1 MPTATFGIVTFL
13 LVVMTKISVC
23 LSVPICSVLL
33 ILLTELFGHPVQ
45 TKSELLDLD
54 DQIIW
59 ERGEPCRSERDT

>member
-13 LVVMTKISVC
+13 LVVMTTISMS
-23 LSVPICSVLL
+23 LSTYMLLLL

-59 ERGEPCRSERDT
+59 ERGEPCCSERDT